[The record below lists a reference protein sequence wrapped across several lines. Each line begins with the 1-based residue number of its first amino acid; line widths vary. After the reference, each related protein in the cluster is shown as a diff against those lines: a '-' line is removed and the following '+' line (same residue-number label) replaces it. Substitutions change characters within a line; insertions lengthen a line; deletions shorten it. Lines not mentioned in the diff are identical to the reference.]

1 MGLVQQAGGPL
12 RFTIFL
18 VVGIVLFLAIVAA
31 SLWGM
36 DYGVEATVVD
46 KSCSAGGSTV
56 TVQETV
62 TRFKHT
68 EPIALQECGVVQN
81 GNFAIY
87 NIRSERLQIFD
98 REGGTKLWDSQWL
111 SSIGLPFPF

>member
-1 MGLVQQAGGPL
+1 MGIVQKAGGTL
-12 RFTIFL
+12 RFVIFIGIG
-18 VVGIVLFLAIVAA
+18 VVLLLAIIAA

-46 KSCSAGGSTV
+46 KDCNTRESTV
-56 TVQETV
+56 TVQESV
-62 TRFKHT
+62 SQIKHT
-68 EPIALQECGVVQN
+68 EPIAFQECGVVNQ

-87 NIRSERLQIFD
+87 NIRSERLQVFD

-111 SSIGLPFPF
+111 SNIGFPLG